1 MLKDIVLSN
10 KTYAKMTVSDESVLD
25 EIAVK
30 VVKQDAPDFLLPV
43 KMINIDGL
51 MEIRYEIG
59 DGIRLSYMDERMSK
73 KDFLTLLENIQ
84 ITA

>member
-51 MEIRYEIG
+51 MEIRYEI
-59 DGIRLSYMDERMSK
+59 
-73 KDFLTLLENIQ
+73 
-84 ITA
+84 